1 MADEHDRADLF
12 ARQVDRLL
20 DDEPEGS
27 EQSDLVDLAE
37 QLTALDWSAESEIRA
52 PLRRRLLAGEARR
65 SGPGWWVTRRPIRWR
80 RWWPLPLLALLATLL
95 LALPG
100 GLTAASNSLETLV
113 QRVVYQRPL
122 LPRVVAVAESEVP
135 GTDFTVH
142 QVGPD
147 QVMVVRDALSPM
159 IYFGQSGEIWVVR
172 TSIGTF
178 GGSALPGQRTSVE
191 YYGSLDRLE
200 SAVRHKLW
208 QPGYLPT
215 GYGFR
220 EGVLA
225 PSDAAYIFYGDPT
238 DEIVLVQL
246 QVQQPSHA
254 LSDDPLPSFAALLDR
269 PVETVTVDGRVAG
282 WIEGRG
288 LVWETDETSLLLGG
302 NELTR
307 EEALRI
313 AASLRR

>member
-1 MADEHDRADLF
+1 VASGLPAD
-12 ARQVDRLL
+12 
-20 DDEPEGS
+20 
-27 EQSDLVDLAE
+27 
-37 QLTALDWSAESEIRA
+37 
-52 PLRRRLLAGEARR
+52 
-65 SGPGWWVTRRPIRWR
+65 
-80 RWWPLPLLALLATLL
+80 
-95 LALPG
+95 
-100 GLTAASNSLETLV
+100 
-113 QRVVYQRPL
+113 
-122 LPRVVAVAESEVP
+122 
-135 GTDFTVH
+135 
-142 QVGPD
+142 
-147 QVMVVRDALSPM
+147 
-159 IYFGQSGEIWVVR
+159 
-172 TSIGTF
+172 
-178 GGSALPGQRTSVE
+178 
-191 YYGSLDRLE
+191 
-200 SAVRHKLW
+200 
-208 QPGYLPT
+208 

-220 EGVLA
+220 EGVLWRRA
-225 PSDAAYIFYGDPT
+225 TPPTFFTATPT